1 MVVCVILV
9 FWVCNCGD
17 YPVNGDYAWFTGGL
31 GFEDEP
37 ALLRYSELLGFLQM
51 TKAIVTSSIMA
62 QSGVP

>member
-17 YPVNGDYAWFTGGL
+17 YPVNGDYAWFAGDL
-31 GFEDEP
+31 GFEP
-37 ALLRYSELLGFLQM
+37 ALFRYSELLGFLHM
-51 TKAIVTSSIMA
+51 TKAMVTSSIMA